1 MCFLGLARNVDFCF
15 FLQLLTGLSFN
26 PFLEPLSLSPLGKLP
41 FHWTSFPGWWC
52 DGNMNIGI
60 VTCIYCNIRW
70 IFHHRFDE
78 WRVHDAVN
86 WYYCLCCGWFFKNW
100 QYFSVCNI
108 AMVGHFSVVHWPR
121 LYHFWLNCISI
132 MSPEGWIV
140 DFTLSLFEHLQPLLG
155 KSRQCKSHCKL
166 ISKNLNFY
174 YVFVQCS

>member
-70 IFHHRFDE
+70 IFHHRFDN
-78 WRVHDAVN
+78 RVRDAVN
-86 WYYCLCCGWFFKNW
+86 WYYCICCGWFLRTD
-100 QYFSVCNI
+100 NI
-108 AMVGHFSVVHWPR
+108 SQVLIKQWLVISQWFIGQWPCSCF
-121 LYHFWLNCISI
+121 FWLNCISI
-132 MSPEGWIV
+132 MNPEGWIV
-140 DFTLSLFEHLQPLLG
+140 DFMVMWRKYEHW
-155 KSRQCKSHCKL
+155 
-166 ISKNLNFY
+166 
-174 YVFVQCS
+174 